1 MNAYNFRAGRQRIPA
16 TLERTETYSN
26 LEAESMNL
34 LIFFNVSEERAPS
47 DKRNNEWSLFCFQ
60 LVEVSREKAD
70 TRKRENKDVKS

>member
-34 LIFFNVSEERAPS
+34 LIFFNFSEERAAS
-47 DKRNNEWSLFCFQ
+47 DKRNNGRLLFCVQ
-60 LVEVSREKAD
+60 LVEVIA
-70 TRKRENKDVKS
+70 